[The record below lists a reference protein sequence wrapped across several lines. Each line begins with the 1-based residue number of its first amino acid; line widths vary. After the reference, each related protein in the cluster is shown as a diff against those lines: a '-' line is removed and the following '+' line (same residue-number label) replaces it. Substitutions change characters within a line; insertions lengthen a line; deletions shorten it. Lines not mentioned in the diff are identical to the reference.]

1 LTNDHEQIDPAWRLA
16 REKYEA
22 AYGAVV
28 NGDPA
33 PFKAIWSRADDTVLF
48 GALDGFERGW
58 AEIGPRCD
66 WVATQVKAEM
76 LGVEN
81 LITRIEGDTAI
92 TVDFEH
98 TIRELNGTR
107 YRRTLRVTQGWR
119 KESGEWRIFHRHGS
133 ELKPVVGR

>member
-1 LTNDHEQIDPAWRLA
+1 MDPAWLTA
-16 REKYEA
+16 RAQYEA
-22 AYGAVV
+22 AYAAVV
-28 NGDPA
+28 NGNPA

-58 AEIGPRCD
+58 SEIGPRFD
-66 WVATQVKAEM
+66 WVSTQIKAEM

-98 TIRELNGTR
+98 TNRTVDGVTA
-107 YRRTLRVTQGWR
+107 RRTLRVTQGWHR
-119 KESGEWRIFHRHGS
+119 ERGEWRIFHRHGS